1 MIKKRTPKKVTD
13 KIIASKRE
21 QINETPS
28 ARTKKIEILNQFSS
42 SLSNPSD
49 TELKIAKSST
59 TVLSS
64 SEP

>member
-1 MIKKRTPKKVTD
+1 MWDQVTD
-13 KIIASKRE
+13 RIIASKSE
-21 QINETPS
+21 QMNETPS
-28 ARTKKIEILNQFSS
+28 AKIKKIEILNQFSS

-64 SEP
+64 SET